1 MAPAIGE
8 ENLTPPLMDRLDTI
22 SHHLGCDVVLGSP
35 VTHNS
40 WPVGHPLRRIVAA
53 ELIGPFFLARFHT
66 VVCGVD
72 RHHVRTL
79 KVPSGPNVDVTL
91 SVGNFIDLRPFSA
104 TYQA

>member
-1 MAPAIGE
+1 MASAIGE

-35 VTHNS
+35 T
-40 WPVGHPLRRIVAA
+40 WHPFRRIVAA
-53 ELIGPFFLARFHT
+53 ELIRVFFLARFHT